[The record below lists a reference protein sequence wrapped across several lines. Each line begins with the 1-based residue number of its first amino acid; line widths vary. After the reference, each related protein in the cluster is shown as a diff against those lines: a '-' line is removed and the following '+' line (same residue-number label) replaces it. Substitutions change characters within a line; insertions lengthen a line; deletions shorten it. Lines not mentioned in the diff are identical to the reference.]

1 MSTGVI
7 NTRMQPKRSQKS
19 FFGDFLG
26 SVISPIG
33 SFVGGAIGGP
43 IGSAIGGGLGSALSK
58 PLSKLKKGGVVKKPA
73 RLVKGS
79 KAAKAYMA
87 SIRRMKK

>member
-1 MSTGVI
+1 MSTNVV
-7 NTRMQPKRSQKS
+7 NTKMQPKISKKS
-19 FFGDFLG
+19 WFGDFLG
-26 SVISPIG
+26 SVVSPALGLVG
-33 SFVGGAIGGP
+33 SALGGPVGGIV
-43 IGSAIGGGLGSALSK
+43 GGGIGSALSK

-87 SIRRMKK
+87 SIRKMKK